1 MRMNSRFLSG
11 FLLSVILAA
20 GMNCRALADS
30 AENNASASVYTEQAE
45 QADLGEGDNNASP
58 DVSQDA
64 SDHSED
70 VSGEDSQEDNGGVAD
85 SAAVSAAEAAK
96 EADTDGQDTNGQDAA
111 EDIEEESTT
120 EIAGEDSEKNNIDA
134 AETPSAN
141 DELGGLQPAVLPETV
156 NAAAPETRDIA
167 QPSYNAIV
175 SDNTVSAA
183 EKGVSIDGVEVEDGQ
198 EAADGSWRYLGDS
211 GRLVM
216 IDHDGSDESFAVAE
230 GGVTVL
236 AAGINK
242 IGKLLC
248 NGNVAILGTGIMM
261 VDEVEMGADSTLSL
275 QTNTDIYEDGTGSV
289 AFFLKTGEEEYTL
302 ANGDIGVTGI
312 LDEQYTVK
320 GVKLIVPSQ
329 SKLLLN
335 SVGSALNPST
345 GEVTYYF
352 GGIFEDGA

>member
-30 AENNASASVYTEQAE
+30 AENNASASVYTEQTE

-96 EADTDGQDTNGQDAA
+96 EADTDGPDTNGQDAA

-120 EIAGEDSEKNNIDA
+120 EIAGEDSEENNIDA

-141 DELGGLQPAVLPETV
+141 DELGGLQPAVLPEAV

-261 VDEVEMGADSTLSL
+261 E
-275 QTNTDIYEDGTGSV
+275 
-289 AFFLKTGEEEYTL
+289 K
-302 ANGDIGVTGI
+302 
-312 LDEQYTVK
+312 K
-320 GVKLIVPSQ
+320 H
-329 SKLLLN
+329 KLLKCSRKCFL
-335 SVGSALNPST
+335 
-345 GEVTYYF
+345 
-352 GGIFEDGA
+352 

>member
-85 SAAVSAAEAAK
+85 SAAVSAAE
-96 EADTDGQDTNGQDAA
+96 
-111 EDIEEESTT
+111 DIEEESIT
-120 EIAGEDSEKNNIDA
+120 EIAAEDSEENNIDA

-175 SDNTVSAA
+175 FSPT
-183 EKGVSIDGVEVEDGQ
+183 E
-198 EAADGSWRYLGDS
+198 
-211 GRLVM
+211 
-216 IDHDGSDESFAVAE
+216 
-230 GGVTVL
+230 
-236 AAGINK
+236 
-242 IGKLLC
+242 
-248 NGNVAILGTGIMM
+248 
-261 VDEVEMGADSTLSL
+261 
-275 QTNTDIYEDGTGSV
+275 
-289 AFFLKTGEEEYTL
+289 
-302 ANGDIGVTGI
+302 
-312 LDEQYTVK
+312 
-320 GVKLIVPSQ
+320 
-329 SKLLLN
+329 
-335 SVGSALNPST
+335 
-345 GEVTYYF
+345 
-352 GGIFEDGA
+352 